1 MDIMKQQLATEEMGK
16 YLVLE
21 LSFSAVAPDE
31 NIYSNFCKY
40 INITVKH
47 FSEKYYNA
55 GLLDRPIE
63 INPTNA
69 LRTLQNMFEVV
80 KLSEHKVY
88 LIVDEYDA
96 FATRLVM
103 GVDIRKTD
111 LGQQQYMTTVVD
123 KEAILRSFGET
134 IKKGVANGVMTR
146 AYFTGVMPVAFGD
159 GLDIVQDITF
169 MSQFEGML
177 GLTAADIV
185 QGLRMIPSLTEQQRA
200 EYLQQIRLQYEGYRF
215 VRTQQEAVF
224 NPQYVLYFLQHVQEY
239 GESPSSMV
247 DLDVSGYIDSV
258 AEYLIQRHRT
268 GGSYTLQN
276 FVLGNIPPGEFSSFE
291 YTSDPEFY
299 SAHLFCPTTASDSLI
314 SLAYF
319 HGFLTFPRPHPQL
332 QNQRAALTVPNM
344 VTQIIFTHAL
354 FQSLP
359 CQRMEELET
368 MISSGKADLV
378 ELSRIVGLGI
388 HETCTAKGCRLALS
402 KVTGEAALSTD
413 SVGDVADVYK
423 EIQ

>member
-1 MDIMKQQLATEEMGK
+1 
-16 YLVLE
+16 
-21 LSFSAVAPDE
+21 
-31 NIYSNFCKY
+31 
-40 INITVKH
+40 
-47 FSEKYYNA
+47 
-55 GLLDRPIE
+55 
-63 INPTNA
+63 
-69 LRTLQNMFEVV
+69 MFEVV

-103 GVDIRKTD
+103 GVDTRQTD
-111 LGQQQYMTTVVD
+111 LGQQQQQYMTTVAG
-123 KEAILRSFGET
+123 KETMLRSFDET
-134 IKKGVANGVMTR
+134 IKKGVAIGAMAR

-177 GLTAADIV
+177 GLTAADIA

-200 EYLQQIRLQYEGYRF
+200 EYLQQIRLQYDGYRF
-215 VRTQQEAVF
+215 ARTQQEAVF
-224 NPQYVLYFLQHVQEY
+224 NPQYVLYFLQHVREY
-239 GESPSSMV
+239 GESPCSMV
-247 DLDVSGYIDSV
+247 DLDVSRYIDSV
-258 AEYLIQRHRT
+258 AENLIQRHRT
-268 GGSYTLQN
+268 GGSHTLQN
-276 FVLGNIPPGEFSSFE
+276 FVLSHIPPGELSSFE

-299 SAHLFCPTTASDSLI
+299 SAHLFCPTTSSNSLI
-314 SLAYF
+314 SVAYF

-344 VTQIIFTHAL
+344 VTQIIFTRAL

-388 HETCTAKGCRLALS
+388 QETCTAKGCGLALS
-402 KVTGEAALSTD
+402 KVTGEVVLSTD

-423 EIQ
+423 EMQ